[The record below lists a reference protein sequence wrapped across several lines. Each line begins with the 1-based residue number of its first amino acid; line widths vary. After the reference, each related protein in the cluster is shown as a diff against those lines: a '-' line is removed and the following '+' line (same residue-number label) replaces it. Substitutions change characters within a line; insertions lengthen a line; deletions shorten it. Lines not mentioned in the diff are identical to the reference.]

1 MSELTGHPQILHS
14 NTSKIDDDQVA
25 VLGLRTVDKQG
36 NEYIY
41 LKGVGGTTAGSWVTY
56 DENYATT
63 LLAADAVGPVAIA
76 KASIVASDYG
86 WYQIFGGN
94 TDAQTGTISADKALY
109 IDGTA
114 GRVDDLGVSG
124 DLVIGAYSM
133 TADASNVATVM
144 LVYPHVSNDIGGSSS
159 SVLFTDSE
167 VPSGTVNGTNGTD
180 GNPTFTLSATP
191 TSGSVHLYVNGI
203 RQKEDGSEDYTISG
217 LTITFI
223 SPSIPISGAKILA
236 DYRS

>member
-1 MSELTGHPQILHS
+1 MTQLTGHPQILHS
-14 NTSKIDDDQVA
+14 DTTTIDTEQKA
-25 VLGLRTVDKQG
+25 VPGLRTVDKQG

-76 KASIVASDYG
+76 KAAIVASDYG
-86 WYQIFGGN
+86 WYQVYGVN
-94 TDAQTGTISADKALY
+94 TDAKTDTISADKALY

-114 GRVDDLGVSG
+114 GRVDDLGIAG

-133 TADASNVATVM
+133 TADASNVATVFII
-144 LVYPHVSNDIGGSSS
+144 YPHVSNDLGGSASA
-159 SVLFTDSE
+159 VFTDSE

-180 GNPTFTLSATP
+180 GNATFTLAATP
-191 TSGSVHLYVNGI
+191 TAGSVHLYVNGI
-203 RQKEDGSEDYTISG
+203 RQKVGASEDYTISG
-217 LTITFI
+217 VTITFI
-223 SPSIPISGAKILA
+223 SPSIPITNSKILA